1 VGYGADTS
9 SATATNQIVIGNTV
23 TGQADN
29 NVTIGS
35 SAGKIYN
42 AYTVN
47 ATWTQTSDGSMKD
60 IIGPDTLGLSFINR
74 LHPVTFTWKASN
86 ELPQDHP
93 YYREKNE
100 RDTRTV
106 IHGFKAQDVKA
117 ALDAE
122 GCATFNGWNQGAD
135 GVQAISREMFVSPL
149 VVAVQELSAQIE
161 ALKAEIKLLKE
172 SQA

>member
-1 VGYGADTS
+1 
-9 SATATNQIVIGNTV
+9 
-23 TGQADN
+23 
-29 NVTIGS
+29 
-35 SAGKIYN
+35 
-42 AYTVN
+42 
-47 ATWTQTSDGSMKD
+47 
-60 IIGPDTLGLSFINR
+60 LGLSFINR